1 MGMLMVEFSFPLV
14 RTFRIML
21 FMHVSFMMP
30 WIIMMIIAIAMTMV
44 WVYCMMIIM
53 WIVLTFEVFWSK
65 SVMDEIVWV
74 LILMM
79 LPFIVMAIMMK
90 IVIIL
95 KMLISVMV
103 FMMISAL
110 VTIMLSMVLTVET
123 VLEMEVFILLIKV
136 GKMMTIMSVT
146 VSKSM
151 PFIMSPMSMTV
162 VVRMCWIMD
171 WLSFFW
177 YPVNIS
183 VTMMVIIMIIWL
195 HFQYEVSA
203 MYKGL

>member
-1 MGMLMVEFSFPLV
+1 MFVLVVEFSFPLV
-14 RTFRIML
+14 RTFPIML

-30 WIIMMIIAIAMTMV
+30 WIVMVPWIIMMIVCIAMTVV
-44 WVYCMMIIM
+44 WVYSMMIVM
-53 WIVLTFEVFWSK
+53 RIVFTLEEFWSK

-74 LILMM
+74 LFLVM
-79 LPFIVMAIMMK
+79 LPFIMMAIMMK

-95 KMLISVMV
+95 KMVI
-103 FMMISAL
+103 
-110 VTIMLSMVLTVET
+110 SMVSVVVSMFSMVET
-123 VLEMEVFILLIKV
+123 MQIVLEMEVFILLIEV

-151 PFIMSPMSMTV
+151 PLIVSPMSMTV
-162 VVRMCWIMD
+162 VVRMCWIVD

-183 VTMMVIIMIIWL
+183 VTMMIVIMIVWF
-195 HFQYEVSA
+195 HFQH
-203 MYKGL
+203 